1 MCHTPSSSEHKPWC
15 ADPSLSRPADE
26 CTCHITP
33 EEQRLAMQHYI
44 EKNYGFNLTNAQA
57 KITEH
62 VYDKMIRRNPDGPN
76 PLVQEPKGKP

>member
-1 MCHTPSSSEHKPWC
+1 
-15 ADPSLSRPADE
+15 
-26 CTCHITP
+26 
-33 EEQRLAMQHYI
+33 MQHYI